1 VSIFTGKHVSIS
13 QFRQQAEEKGI
24 VNVGRTT
31 MHKIMKHDLK
41 FRFKKPKVNE
51 KYKVQPNVQKKRLK
65 YLQDYYRYREQN
77 RVFVWLDETW
87 LFANGFKYKMWTDD
101 TAEGIGTHKISDGK
115 RYTLSCMLE
124 LKMGSFVKQVLCSHQ
139 KQTLGIFISSNLY
152 IIITIH

>member
-115 RYTLSCMLE
+115 RYIVVHAGT
-124 LKMGSFVKQVLCSHQ
+124 KDG
-139 KQTLGIFISSNLY
+139 FICKASLVFPSKTDFGY
-152 IIITIH
+152 IY